1 MRERHGVVILKTNYT
16 GRGHVDA
23 PRSFNFCS
31 MWCSSWSGVIWKFI
45 VMKKGLSRVCFSTK
59 QQPSKD
65 SCELI
70 FPFSQI
76 DFYFSSKK
84 KNLFSLQ
91 YASYSSIKLYWIDK
105 LFFKLSIMLKY
116 LLIRVHLAIVLVR
129 LLLSSYGLSM
139 QIIEYFRCVK
149 LKLMKLKD
157 DVFQLMTPTCCSNA
171 LLTSSFLLGH
181 MIFCSPRDSVSG
193 LWRSLCRIW

>member
-1 MRERHGVVILKTNYT
+1 MLTLHEVSIFVRCDALHEVVQFGNLLWWKKDYRGCVSLQNSNLQKT
-16 GRGHVDA
+16 VV
-23 PRSFNFCS
+23 S
-31 MWCSSWSGVIWKFI
+31 
-45 VMKKGLSRVCFSTK
+45 LFSPAAK
-59 QQPSKD
+59 
-65 SCELI
+65 LI
-70 FPFSQI
+70 FISQV
-76 DFYFSSKK
+76 K

-181 MIFCSPRDSVSG
+181 MTFCSPRDSVSG

>member
-1 MRERHGVVILKTNYT
+1 MSL
-16 GRGHVDA
+16 
-23 PRSFNFCS
+23 
-31 MWCSSWSGVIWKFI
+31 
-45 VMKKGLSRVCFSTK
+45 FSPAAK
-59 QQPSKD
+59 
-65 SCELI
+65 LI
-70 FPFSQI
+70 FISQV
-76 DFYFSSKK
+76 KK
-84 KNLFSLQ
+84 KPFQSTICVLLFLKIILNRQ
-91 YASYSSIKLYWIDK
+91 T

-116 LLIRVHLAIVLVR
+116 LLIRVHLAIVFVR

-181 MIFCSPRDSVSG
+181 MTFCSPRDSVSG
-193 LWRSLCRIW
+193 L

>member
-1 MRERHGVVILKTNYT
+1 M
-16 GRGHVDA
+16 
-23 PRSFNFCS
+23 
-31 MWCSSWSGVIWKFI
+31 
-45 VMKKGLSRVCFSTK
+45 CFSTK

-70 FPFSQI
+70 FPCSQI
-76 DFYFSSKK
+76 DFYFLSKK
-84 KNLFSLQ
+84 ENLFSLQ
-91 YASYSSIKLYWIDK
+91 SICVLLFHKIILNRQT

-116 LLIRVHLAIVLVR
+116 LLIRVHLAIVFVR

-181 MIFCSPRDSVSG
+181 MTFCSPRDSVSG
-193 LWRSLCRIW
+193 L

>member
-1 MRERHGVVILKTNYT
+1 MSL
-16 GRGHVDA
+16 
-23 PRSFNFCS
+23 
-31 MWCSSWSGVIWKFI
+31 
-45 VMKKGLSRVCFSTK
+45 FSPAAK
-59 QQPSKD
+59 
-65 SCELI
+65 LI
-70 FPFSQI
+70 FISQV
-76 DFYFSSKK
+76 KK
-84 KNLFSLQ
+84 KPFQSTICVLLFHKIILNRQ
-91 YASYSSIKLYWIDK
+91 T

-181 MIFCSPRDSVSG
+181 MTFCSPRDSVSG
-193 LWRSLCRIW
+193 L